1 MKIKMETWATSLSFK
16 SVVGWINWDGF
27 RNCERITYRCCGG
40 LHKHLFLCRPCLFSS
55 IVLRFISSSQV
66 FLVQEDQQ
74 HRAYPILFAIMRWWC
89 VIKSN
94 RLSKVYVVAYV
105 PIFQLWSEYL
115 FKLCA
120 SFIIYFSIDS
130 IFHSSYQQLMA
141 FPAVLGA

>member
-1 MKIKMETWATSLSFK
+1 VKIKMETWATWLSFK

-27 RNCERITYRCCGG
+27 RLPIDVVEACISTCFYAGHVCFLLLCCVAFQAPKYSWCKRINNIGHT
-40 LHKHLFLCRPCLFSS
+40 LFCL
-55 IVLRFISSSQV
+55 L
-66 FLVQEDQQ
+66 LWDDG
-74 HRAYPILFAIMRWWC
+74 C